1 MRGSV
6 FKRCTCPVR
15 RDEHGRRIT
24 CSKQHGSWSFKVDV
38 PSVGGARKQ
47 LVKGGFPTK
56 REAEEAMADA
66 VAKASRGQLVAPT
79 RLTVGGYLTEWLAAV
94 KPTLAPAAFTNYL
107 RASRCTSSRTCPTF
121 RWRSSRARP

>member
-15 RDEHGRRIT
+15 RDERDRRIT
-24 CSKQHGSWSFKVDV
+24 CPKQHGSWSFKVDL
-38 PSVGGARKQ
+38 PGAGGRRKQ

-66 VAKASRGQLVAPT
+66 VAKASRGQLIAPS
-79 RLTVGGYLTEWLAAV
+79 RLTVGAYL
-94 KPTLAPAAFTNYL
+94 
-107 RASRCTSSRTCPTF
+107 
-121 RWRSSRARP
+121 